1 MLPLCRGENLKK
13 LLIIN
18 PNSSEEM
25 TRDIRN
31 TVAYADDAE
40 WSIDV
45 VRMAGSPHVLESF
58 SDYTLAGAQVI
69 AYLRQLQES
78 GAFSYDGVL
87 LACMGDPCLYA
98 AKEICPVPLV
108 GIAEAGISTAL
119 LAGYKFSILA
129 SSQKAKPMME
139 SMVMTYGLTQ
149 RMASVETFALPID
162 AFMEDSEVLRS
173 SIRRTAESA
182 AANGADVLL
191 LGCAGMT
198 MLGQELDALSDILII
213 DPIKAGVEQLKA
225 MIRGHFSI
233 SHVGLYA

>member
-1 MLPLCRGENLKK
+1 MKK

-31 TVAYADDAE
+31 TVAYAVDSE

-69 AYLRQLQES
+69 TYLSQLQEQ
-78 GAFSYDGVL
+78 GPFHYDGVL

-98 AKEICPVPLV
+98 VKEVCPVPLV

-129 SSQKAKPMME
+129 SSEKAKPMME
-139 SMVMTYGLTQ
+139 SMVMTYGLTD
-149 RMASVETFALPID
+149 RMASVETFALPIG
-162 AFMEDSEVLRS
+162 AFMKDPEVLRS
-173 SIRRTAESA
+173 SIRNTVGSA
-182 AANGADVLL
+182 VANGADVLL

-198 MLGQELDALSDILII
+198 MLSQELDTLADILII

-225 MIRGHFSI
+225 MLRGGFSV

>member
-1 MLPLCRGENLKK
+1 MKK

-25 TRDIRN
+25 TRDIRK
-31 TVAYADDAE
+31 TVSYANDE
-40 WSIDV
+40 TFSLEV
-45 VRMAGSPHVLESF
+45 VRMEGSPHVLESF
-58 SDYTLAGAQVI
+58 SDYTEAGAQVI
-69 AYLRQLQES
+69 TYLRRLKEQ
-78 GAFSYDGVL
+78 GPFPYDGVL

-98 AKEICPVPLV
+98 VKEACPVPLV

-119 LAGYKFSILA
+119 LSGYKFSILA
-129 SSQKAKPMME
+129 SSAKAKPMME
-139 SMVMTYGLTQ
+139 SMVMTYGLTA

-162 AFMEDSEVLRS
+162 AFMEDAEVLRS

-182 AANGADVLL
+182 AAHGADVLL

-198 MLGQELDALSDILII
+198 MLSDELDTLTNIPII

-225 MIRGHFSI
+225 MIRGGFSV
-233 SHVGLYA
+233 SHAGLYA

>member
-1 MLPLCRGENLKK
+1 MKR

-25 TRDIRN
+25 TQDIRN
-31 TVAYADDAE
+31 TVSYATDSE

-45 VRMAGSPHVLESF
+45 VCMSGSPHVLESF
-58 SDYTLAGAQVI
+58 SDYTLAGAHAI
-69 AYLRQLQES
+69 AYLLQLQKQ
-78 GAFSYDGVL
+78 GPFPYDGVL

-98 AKEICPVPLV
+98 VKEVCPVPLV

-129 SSQKAKPMME
+129 SSEKAKPMME
-139 SMVMTYGLTQ
+139 SMVMTYGLTA
-149 RMASVETFALPID
+149 RMASVETFALPIE
-162 AFMEDSEVLRS
+162 AFMKDPEVLRS
-173 SIRRTAESA
+173 SIRRTVGA
-182 AANGADVLL
+182 AVANGADVLL

-198 MLGQELDALSDILII
+198 MLSQELETLSNILII

-225 MIRGHFSI
+225 MLRGGFSV